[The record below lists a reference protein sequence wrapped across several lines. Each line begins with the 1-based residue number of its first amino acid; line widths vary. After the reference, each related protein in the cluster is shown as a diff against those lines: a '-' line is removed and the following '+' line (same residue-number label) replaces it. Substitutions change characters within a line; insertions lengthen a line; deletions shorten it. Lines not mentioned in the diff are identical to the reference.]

1 MSDIHTIASI
11 ALETGISKEVLRK
24 WEERYGFPAP
34 QRDASGH
41 RTYPAQQAVRL
52 KLVKRLIDAGMRPS
66 QVVPLDEQ
74 SLASLLQPK
83 LPLAVSDDTDTAVV
97 AALMAMLRCRDRNA
111 LTQRL
116 RQEVRQLGLERFVLD
131 VVCALN
137 MAVGQTWERGEI
149 GIRDEHMYTEVLQ
162 NLIREELSL
171 AQQPDGLPRILMT
184 TPPGELH
191 TLGLLMVEAVAT
203 FHGACGISL
212 GAQTP
217 LEEIAHAVGDYHA
230 DIVCLCFSAAFP
242 KRKIVPFLKTLRG
255 MVPPVVEIWVGGAGV
270 GALDSSPR
278 GIRIMTA
285 LGQLGDALSKYR
297 REHKVHTTN

>member
-1 MSDIHTIASI
+1 MADIHTIASI

-24 WEERYGFPAP
+24 WEERYGFPTP
-34 QRDASGH
+34 QRDACGH
-41 RTYPAQQAVRL
+41 RSYPAQQGVRL
-52 KLVKRLIDAGMRPS
+52 KLIKRLIDAGMRPS

-83 LPLAVSDDTDTAVV
+83 LRPAASDDADTAVV
-97 AALMAMLRCRDRNA
+97 AEMMAMLRCRERYA
-111 LTQRL
+111 LTQKL
-116 RQEVRQLGLERFVLD
+116 RQQVRQLGLEKFVLE

-137 MAVGQTWERGEI
+137 MAVGQAWERGEI

-171 AQQPDGLPRILMT
+171 AQQPDGLPRILLT

-191 TLGLLMVEAVAT
+191 TLGLLMVEAIAM
-203 FHGACGISL
+203 FHGAYGISL

-217 LEEIAHAVGDYHA
+217 LEEIAHAAGDYHA
-230 DIVCLCFSAAFP
+230 DIVCLCFSAVFP

-255 MVPPVVEIWVGGAGV
+255 MVPPAVEIWVGGAGV
-270 GALDSSPR
+270 GALDSTPR

-285 LGQLGDALSKYR
+285 LGQLGDAIGKYR
-297 REHKVHTTN
+297 RERKVRTVN